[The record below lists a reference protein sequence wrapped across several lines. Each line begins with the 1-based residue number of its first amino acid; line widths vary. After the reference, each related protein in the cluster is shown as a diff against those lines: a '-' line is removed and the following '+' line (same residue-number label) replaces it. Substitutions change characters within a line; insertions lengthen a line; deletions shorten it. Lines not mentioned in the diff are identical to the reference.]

1 MRRPPAC
8 RGRLALLL
16 CCFVAICARA
26 SQPAVEPPPG
36 NIAMADLPCGGL
48 ASRSLARLTLLDS
61 AAYVLCSNPLLG
73 QALQLVNEQQAGV
86 ALAESAYRPRFSAA
100 AELSGNRIP
109 SSDSSAGSLRSSATA
124 SLGVSWVLYDA
135 GLRDANLSQSRW
147 LRDSA
152 VAAQQ
157 NATLTALNDALRLY
171 AEAATASAR
180 LDALRDAEVVAQQ
193 SLRAAQAKHEAL
205 VGSLGERLQAQTA
218 LAQATLDRVR
228 GEGAWLTARGMLAL
242 AMGLNA
248 DQPLGLADVDAA
260 FDGLTAPVP
269 DAQWIAQTRLA
280 HPRLRSARADVQA
293 LKARLQAI
301 QAEDGPSV
309 SMGLGVAS
317 TRDLRSAGG
326 RLDPR
331 LSGSLYASIP
341 IFNGPEQRAR
351 EGQVLAQIASREAAL
366 NQAERDVEADLWRNA
381 RLLETETQNF
391 QSAKLLLSAATQS
404 YEIAFGR
411 YKAGVG
417 SILELLATQNALSA
431 ARSQLVQAQLGL
443 GQARLRLAV
452 AAGQTPGFSNAPGDN
467 KKPP

>member
-1 MRRPPAC
+1 M
-8 RGRLALLL
+8 
-16 CCFVAICARA
+16 
-26 SQPAVEPPPG
+26 
-36 NIAMADLPCGGL
+36 
-48 ASRSLARLTLLDS
+48 
-61 AAYVLCSNPLLG
+61 
-73 QALQLVNEQQAGV
+73 
-86 ALAESAYRPRFSAA
+86 
-100 AELSGNRIP
+100 
-109 SSDSSAGSLRSSATA
+109 
-124 SLGVSWVLYDA
+124 
-135 GLRDANLSQSRW
+135 
-147 LRDSA
+147 
-152 VAAQQ
+152 
-157 NATLTALNDALRLY
+157 
-171 AEAATASAR
+171 
-180 LDALRDAEVVAQQ
+180 RDAEVVAQQ

-242 AMGLNA
+242 AMGLSA
-248 DQPLGLADVDAA
+248 DQPLGLADVEAA

-301 QAEDGPSV
+301 QAEDGASV

-366 NQAERDVEADLWRNA
+366 NQAERDVDADLWRNA
-381 RLLETETQNF
+381 RLLEIETQNF
-391 QSAKLLLSAATQS
+391 QFAKLLLSAATQS

-452 AAGQTPGFSNAPGDN
+452 AAGQTPGFPNAPGEN